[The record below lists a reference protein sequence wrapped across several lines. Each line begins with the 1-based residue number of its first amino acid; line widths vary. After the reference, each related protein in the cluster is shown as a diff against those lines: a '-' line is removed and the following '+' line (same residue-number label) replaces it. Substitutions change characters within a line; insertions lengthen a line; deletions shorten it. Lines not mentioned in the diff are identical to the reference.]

1 MKSSIK
7 NYEILANLPGA
18 ERVLEGLEDYRENR
32 ISMAACLVRMA
43 RPRLSEIGLMD
54 SIPLQDDGA
63 ELELFDLLQHQ
74 GNQAHSRYNALIRE
88 LVSFER
94 ALDHRMTQSSHER
107 AGSLKPEG

>member
-1 MKSSIK
+1 MKSPIH
-7 NYEILANLPGA
+7 NHEILANLPGA

-43 RPRLSEIGLMD
+43 RPRLSKIGLMD

-74 GNQAHSRYNALIRE
+74 GNQAYSRYNALIRE
-88 LVSFER
+88 LVSFEK
-94 ALDHRMTQSSHER
+94 ALDHRMRER
-107 AGSLKPEG
+107 DET

>member
-1 MKSSIK
+1 LKSSIK

-18 ERVLEGLEDYRENR
+18 ERVLEGLDDYRENR

>member
-18 ERVLEGLEDYRENR
+18 ERVLEGLDDYRENR